1 MRFPPPPSGASWKE
15 WGERLNDFLKRT
27 TSRLEYKNP
36 GESIKDDAML
46 VWDNLN
52 GYPVVSKNGEWRQVL
67 LGDGQAYLYNTS
79 DITAAIAD
87 TAYPITFSGTVDGL
101 TLNGSDIT
109 FDEGGTYY
117 LSFTAQVYSTSSSSI
132 TFYFFPRLNGQDIP
146 LGATR
151 ATTHDNGRTSPVSKS
166 ALFTVEAGDTINAIW
181 AVSDT
186 SGSLKAFSATAFA
199 PGTPSVTMSIQRV
212 KG

>member
-1 MRFPPPPSGASWKE
+1 MRFPPPPSGSSWKE

-27 TSRLEYKNP
+27 TSRLEFKSL

-46 VWDNLN
+46 MWDNVN
-52 GYPVVSKNGEWRQVL
+52 GYPVVSKNGVWRQVL
-67 LGDGQAYLYNTS
+67 LGDGQGFLYNTS
-79 DITAAIAD
+79 DITAASID
-87 TAYPITFSGTVDGL
+87 TAYPIQFSGAHEGL
-101 TLNGSDIT
+101 TINGADIT

-117 LSFTAQVYSTSSSSI
+117 LSFTAQVYSTSSSSV
-132 TFYFFPRLNGQDIP
+132 TFYFFPRLNGQDVP

-166 ALFTVEAGDTINAIW
+166 ALFTVEAGDTINAMW
-181 AVSDT
+181 AVSST
-186 SGSLKAFSATAFA
+186 SGSLKAFTATAFA
-199 PGTPSVTMSIQRV
+199 PSTPSVTMSIQRV